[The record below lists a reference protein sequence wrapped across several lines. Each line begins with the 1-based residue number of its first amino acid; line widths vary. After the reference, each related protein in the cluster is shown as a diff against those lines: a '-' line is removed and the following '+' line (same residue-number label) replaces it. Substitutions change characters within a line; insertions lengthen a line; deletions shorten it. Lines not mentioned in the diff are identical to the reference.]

1 MSFFFLHLIWFPGN
15 DKFFYLVS
23 PPLSC
28 YKLVL
33 NLEPVAGILLIT
45 IVNKKNSS
53 LAAFIKP
60 DLKTLYEIFNSADN
74 AFFFS
79 VKL

>member
-1 MSFFFLHLIWFPGN
+1 MNKSPAFYRLIKVIFNFFYFIMSFFFLHLIWFPGN

-45 IVNKKNSS
+45 IVNKTK
-53 LAAFIKP
+53 
-60 DLKTLYEIFNSADN
+60 
-74 AFFFS
+74 
-79 VKL
+79 